1 MSGMLGSSGG
11 TIKAPLLL
19 ELGTPPTV
27 TSATVAQMILFTSA
41 SSCLALAIFGQMPKD
56 YAPVLFLFGMLITL
70 ATDWATARLLARRRK
85 QSLAM
90 LSIALVITLSTF
102 TMGAQ
107 SAVRIV
113 EDPRQAKAF
122 GILCE

>member
-1 MSGMLGSSGG
+1 M
-11 TIKAPLLL
+11 
-19 ELGTPPTV
+19 
-27 TSATVAQMILFTSA
+27 
-41 SSCLALAIFGQMPKD
+41 
-56 YAPVLFLFGMLITL
+56 LFLFGTLITF
-70 ATDWATARLLARRRK
+70 ATDWATSGLLARRRK

-113 EDPRQAKAF
+113 EDPRRAKAF
-122 GILCE
+122 GTLCG